1 MKLPPVEGHEDG
13 ATIIQLSHF
22 SGTCPKDIYLI
33 HVTAKSVSGEPKVDL
48 EPYVSQIFSKEY
60 LKPETPTD
68 AEEVP
73 ENTISTI
80 LYELYFNI
88 PSCIACQ
95 HFSGCLP
102 RGVHLACGPMYELDF
117 DESISRARAI
127 FKDIYPD
134 EEFLPRA
141 PDPEEI
147 IIGDEDPAD
156 QGQEVVASA
165 EESDKVESAREC
177 QEGDSSPETS
187 PAAVVRTV
195 SDDAQEAKEDAI
207 DNAEECLE
215 QK

>member
-1 MKLPPVEGHEDG
+1 M
-13 ATIIQLSHF
+13 
-22 SGTCPKDIYLI
+22 
-33 HVTAKSVSGEPKVDL
+33 
-48 EPYVSQIFSKEY
+48 
-60 LKPETPTD
+60 
-68 AEEVP
+68 
-73 ENTISTI
+73 
-80 LYELYFNI
+80 
-88 PSCIACQ
+88 
-95 HFSGCLP
+95 
-102 RGVHLACGPMYELDF
+102 ACGPMYELDF

-177 QEGDSSPETS
+177 QEGDSSTETS